1 MKNMKTAVYPGTFDP
16 LTLGHVDLIERSSSI
31 FDKVILAVA
40 VDSPKNTLFSIE
52 DRVRM
57 GREVVRDLSLGNV
70 EVASFSGLLIHY
82 ARKRGASVLI
92 RGLRAYSD
100 FEYEFQLAL
109 TNRKME
115 PEVETL
121 FMMPKEVH
129 SYVTSSMVRE
139 IARLGGDPTEFVPG
153 PVLRALRQCFR
164 RSVHRKKV
172 KHAR

>member
-1 MKNMKTAVYPGTFDP
+1 MRNMKTAIYPGTFDP

-40 VDSPKNTLFSIE
+40 VDSPKNTLFSIR

-57 GREVVRDLSLGNV
+57 GKEVVKELSLGNV
-70 EVASFSGLLIHY
+70 EVSSFGGLLINY
-82 ARKRGASVLI
+82 AKERGASVLI

-109 TNRKME
+109 ANRKMA
-115 PEVETL
+115 PEIETL

-139 IARLGGDPTEFVPG
+139 ISRLGGDPSDFVPG
-153 PVLRALRQCFR
+153 PVLLALRRCFR
-164 RSVHRKKV
+164 ARRSPRRR
-172 KHAR
+172 HAR